1 MHTNNY
7 IYMKKHSIKTHKIR
21 IGDISIAYHLKESV
35 VSNSPVIL
43 FLHGFP
49 FNKNMWRPQLEAL
62 DDNITGI
69 AVDIRGHGLSTAGH
83 GFFSIDCFAKDLLAF
98 IKKLNIEKAILCGIS
113 MGGYIAL
120 RAQEL
125 FPEYI
130 SGLILCDTHSKA
142 DNNLMKVKRFDS
154 IQALLL
160 HGRRP
165 FAMGFVQNV
174 FGQKALRESSSA
186 IDLIKSSIRRNNLN
200 NICSTLLAL
209 ASRTDTTDTLQHIDV
224 PTLLIRGAEDKI
236 TAKADMQE
244 MEKKIK
250 NAIYIEINEAGHL
263 PNLEAPDEFNKLV
276 QNFIQENITTD

>member
-1 MHTNNY
+1 MNKHT
-7 IYMKKHSIKTHKIR
+7 IKAHKIR
-21 IGDISIAYHLKESV
+21 IGDISIAYYLKEAVAGPSSTV
-35 VSNSPVIL
+35 L

-49 FNKNMWRPQLEAL
+49 FNKNMWKPQLEAL

-69 AVDIRGHGLSTAGH
+69 AIDIRGHGLSTAGH
-83 GFFSIDCFAKDLLAF
+83 GFFSIDCFAKDLLVF
-98 IKKLNIEKAILCGIS
+98 MQKLNIEKAILCGIS

-120 RAQEL
+120 RAQQL
-125 FPEYI
+125 FPQHI
-130 SGLILCDTHSKA
+130 NGLILCDTHSKA
-142 DNNLMKVKRFDS
+142 DSNLMKIKRFDS

-174 FGQKALRESSSA
+174 FGQKALRESSPA

-209 ASRTDTTDTLQHIDV
+209 AARTDTTDTLQHIDV
-224 PTLLIRGAEDKI
+224 PTLLIRGTEDKI
-236 TAKADMQE
+236 TAKADMLE

-263 PNLEAPDEFNKLV
+263 PNLEAPQEFNKLM
-276 QNFIQENITTD
+276 QNFLQENSTAD